1 MQWRLQ
7 IHHICVLNNLICSTF
22 KFGTGKNLCYII
34 SYSLYFNILTNYPY
48 ISPKLFANFTD
59 KSPIITHWLNFFKK
73 FNILLKNGVGLGAGR
88 RAPWQTTRRY
98 FQFDKCKS
106 FGITLD
112 LLHYWSNEEE
122 GYKNGDFILT
132 LKGKTSPASLLSVY

>member
-1 MQWRLQ
+1 M
-7 IHHICVLNNLICSTF
+7 CSTF
-22 KFGTGKNLCYII
+22 KSGTGRNLSYII
-34 SYSLYFNILTNYPY
+34 LYSLYFNILMNYPY
-48 ISPKLFANFTD
+48 ISPKLLANLTD
-59 KSPIITHWLNFFKK
+59 KSPIITHRFNFFKK
-73 FNILLKNGVGLGAGR
+73 LQYSFKKRGGVVEGT
-88 RAPWQTTRRY
+88 WQASRRY